1 MLTASIC
8 GDRSRLVLLARRPLR
23 AAAAAA
29 RYRPRTSGF
38 SPPADG
44 LCACTASLNESKK
57 TGAKNRA
64 SKYQVAQYLL
74 GHYATNKVAKTVS
87 IRLLLI
93 PVPRPG
99 ADHYG
104 CGDASV
110 HGKRQ

>member
-29 RYRPRTSGF
+29 RDRPRTSGF
-38 SPPADG
+38 SPPAGG
-44 LCACTASLNESKK
+44 LCACTASLNESK

-74 GHYATNKVAKTVS
+74 GHCATNKVAKIVS

-93 PVPRPG
+93 PIPRPG

-104 CGDASV
+104 CGGASV

>member
-1 MLTASIC
+1 MLTALIC

-38 SPPADG
+38 SPPAGG

-57 TGAKNRA
+57 QEQKKA

-74 GHYATNKVAKTVS
+74 GHCATNKVAKITS
-87 IRLLLI
+87 IRLLLTL
-93 PVPRPG
+93 VPRPG

-104 CGDASV
+104 CGGASV